1 MRQETTAP
9 ANARAGPR
17 AGRAP
22 LLLPRTLTWILLV
35 YAGLVLI
42 SGWTYSALRIRT
54 DRENTLQT
62 ERNRLSIVAEALEA
76 GTVAIL
82 NDGMRAALTG
92 AREIATA
99 GGLDTASEE
108 VLRDRLQRLLT
119 GGQYIRSVFVADA
132 TRFARAGAKGTYEV
146 TRVVPAW
153 LTAAQSAP
161 SGDTWVGKPIPDPE
175 EPGAMVVPVARHV
188 PHQRAELW
196 AGALFSFRSFE
207 PLRAQLE
214 APGSFIL
221 LLSEDGTA
229 LDVLQDPGGV
239 RVHPGGNYASS
250 PLFKRI
256 PVDAPT
262 GLIEGFAP
270 LVGAQMVFV
279 FVRAQGYPVL
289 VASGL
294 ARDSI
299 LAPWRERTRTTLIL
313 TAVPSVLV
321 LALTLILNHFLQA
334 LRRRELHYRTLFN
347 NATFGV
353 LLLENERLVA
363 ANDTAVRMF
372 GLADA
377 KAVVGMTPGMLSPPR
392 QPDGEE
398 SPAAARQRIGEALS
412 RGAITFEW
420 QCKRHDSGAE
430 FPAEVDLSALST
442 GTVNLTLAV
451 VHDLTERKR
460 AEQERR
466 ESDERYRALVDALP
480 EAVFVHRGGEGL
492 LFLNE
497 AARKL
502 VGASTPHELIGRS
515 PFVFADDADREALSQ
530 RTREILARGTPAE
543 PREARI
549 RRLDGSVI
557 WVEVQGVR
565 VQFAGAPAVQSVMRE
580 ITTRKER
587 EAAEAARNARMQ
599 RQSDTLVRL
608 ASQGETKVTDL
619 PTELTTIC
627 VTAADVLQADRT
639 AIWLLDED
647 ARVLRCA
654 EVCSRQRS
662 RPGAGPA
669 LHTERFPTYLEALRT
684 ERVIAS
690 DDAQHDARLDEVV
703 RPGIPFESTCS
714 VLAAGIRRSGELAG
728 VVTAEQLTAA
738 RMWQPDEI
746 SFAAGVA
753 DQVARALLDSQRE
766 QVLADLR
773 ILAGE
778 LMRIQDEERRRIGRD
793 LHDSTGQSLAAL
805 EIDLE
810 RLSKSATRLG
820 STQRELLGNA
830 IKLARLCATEIRT
843 ASYLL
848 HPPLLDELGLVSALR
863 WLADGLRQRGSI
875 EVQLELPEALP
886 RLRPDEELTLFRIAQ
901 EALTN
906 VHRHSASPW
915 AAVRLTRVPECIRL
929 EIEDAGRGLAIA
941 EPGRRAGEPT
951 LGVGLAGMRERI
963 RQVGGTFT
971 VHSAGSG
978 TLICA
983 TIPFRSVPLVRSAS

>member
-1 MRQETTAP
+1 MRQEKTAP
-9 ANARAGPR
+9 AIARAGPR

-22 LLLPRTLTWILLV
+22 LLLPGTLTWILIV

-42 SGWTYSALRIRT
+42 SGWTYAGLRIRT
-54 DRENTLQT
+54 DRENTLQA

-92 AREIATA
+92 AREIAAA

-108 VLRDRLQRLLT
+108 ALRGRLQRLLT

-132 TRFARAGAKGTYEV
+132 TRFARAGANGTYEM
-146 TRVVPAW
+146 THFVPAW

-161 SGDTWVGKPIPDPE
+161 SGATWVGKPIADPE
-175 EPGAMVVPVARHV
+175 EPGAIVVPVARHL
-188 PHQRAELW
+188 PHRPADLW
-196 AGALFSFRSFE
+196 AGALFSFRAFE

-214 APGSFIL
+214 TPGSFIL
-221 LLSEDGTA
+221 LLSEDGTV
-229 LDVLQDPGGV
+229 LDVLQDAGGV
-239 RVHPGGNYASS
+239 RLHPGENYASS

-256 PVDAPT
+256 PVDAGT
-262 GLIEGFAP
+262 GVIEGFAP
-270 LVGAQMVFV
+270 LLGAQMVFV

-289 VASGL
+289 VATGL

-515 PFVFADDADREALSQ
+515 PFVFADDADREALAQ
-530 RTREILARGTPAE
+530 RTREILERGTPAE

-608 ASQGETKVTDL
+608 ASQGGTKVTDL

-703 RPGIPFESTCS
+703 RPGIPFESTWS

-875 EVQLELPEALP
+875 EVRLELPEALP

-929 EIEDAGRGLAIA
+929 EIEDAGRGLATA
-941 EPGRRAGEPT
+941 ESPRRAGEPT

-963 RQVGGTFT
+963 RQVGGTFA